1 MALAETSD
9 IEEIVLF
16 NRIDNCCEERL
27 TNFTVSILNN
37 GTTIFS
43 QSYNQTVNGSLSID
57 VPNVI
62 GDVVKVQLDE
72 TNVLSLAEVEVYGV
86 EIADECVDNL
96 IQQNNLD
103 IIQDYS
109 ANFTIETNGKVLAG
123 YDVEYN
129 AGQSV
134 EMTEGFEV
142 ELSGIYHVYIQSCSN

>member
-1 MALAETSD
+1 M
-9 IEEIVLF
+9 
-16 NRIDNCCEERL
+16 
-27 TNFTVSILNN
+27 
-37 GTTIFS
+37 
-43 QSYNQTVNGSLSID
+43 SID

-109 ANFTIETNGKVLAG
+109 ANFMIETNGKVLSG

-129 AGQSV
+129 AGLSV

-142 ELSGIYHVYIQSCSN
+142 ELNGIYHVYIQSCSN